1 MEKEIIE
8 TVLTEMLSN
17 DQSMDVKLDD
27 IKKDVLVCSSMIE
40 HIEIKSLPP
49 DTSRFEELLIHWTEK
64 HNEKLDKLPKK
75 HSIRLL
81 LFPEENTVNYLKTL
95 WKVSLI
101 WVLFII
107 ITLSLYRLCD
117 KWLDKSYAVNQY
129 KNAWESIYNKVDK
142 KGKKVMDEELKKY
155 YE

>member
-17 DQSMDVKLDD
+17 DQSISVKLDD
-27 IKKDVLVCSSMIE
+27 LKKEVLVCSSMIE
-40 HIEIKSLPP
+40 HREIKPLPP
-49 DTSRFEELLIHWTEK
+49 DTSRFEELLNKWAEK
-64 HNEKLDKLPKK
+64 HNEKLEKFPKK

-101 WVLFII
+101 WVLFIVI
-107 ITLSLYRLCD
+107 ALSLYCLCD
-117 KWLDKSYAVNQY
+117 KWLDKTYAVNQY
-129 KNAWESIYNKVDK
+129 KNAWESIYNMVDK
-142 KGKKVMDEELKKY
+142 KGKKVMEQELKKY
-155 YE
+155 FE

>member
-17 DQSMDVKLDD
+17 DQSINVKLDD
-27 IKKDVLVCSSMIE
+27 LKKDVLVCSSMIE
-40 HIEIKSLPP
+40 HREIKPLPP
-49 DTSRFEELLIHWTEK
+49 DTSRFEELLNNWAEK
-64 HNEKLDKLPKK
+64 HNEKLEKFPKK
-75 HSIRLL
+75 YSIRVL

-107 ITLSLYRLCD
+107 IALSLYRLCD
-117 KWLDKSYAVNQY
+117 KWLDKKYAVNQY

-142 KGKKVMDEELKKY
+142 KGKKVMEQELKKY